1 MSVVRTFQ
9 VAVCLTALATLM
21 MVSVTAAEVGLQGVP
36 HTNTKDAGF
45 APPNVL
51 SPELDEAIVAQG
63 SMPLEN
69 GTADFVFYGY
79 NGDGL
84 MLPAPGDIQAPGH
97 NVEATKTEPDKNTY
111 LVLAGQDGADPQYN
125 YGTHFLFQGHES
137 GIGNPKKGYITRIN
151 LDADGAHRVTLMAS
165 SDVDG
170 HPLPVFDGSTWNPWA
185 QRLLFTA
192 EIHGSGGVWQA
203 TLDYPSLVEDI
214 SGALGRGGYEGI
226 QNDADGNLW
235 IVEDD
240 GGANGSA
247 GANLSHARQPNSF
260 IYRFVPKDPHYLQ
273 AGKLQALQVF
283 SQAHPGQPIVF
294 HADQADADVLSQ
306 DVSDLHTYGKVFQ
319 TKWITLHD
327 TDTDGVAPFDANAL
341 AKAAGATP
349 FKRPENGQFRPQT
362 GFREFY
368 FTETGDTNALTEAG
382 SQYGGFGAIMK
393 LIQERPSADTGTLTM
408 FYQGDVAHT
417 GFDNL
422 AFWSSDDLVVV
433 EDAGDTLHTQRNALD
448 SAYVL
453 DLQVDYGDPTTP
465 PPLRLLAQGR
475 DASATMDSALGA
487 ISGNGFQNDG
497 DNEITGIHISD
508 GDPTMQGILG
518 AKRPWPF
525 HAGWR
530 VFYTQQHGD
539 NVTYEILHK

>member
-21 MVSVTAAEVGLQGVP
+21 MVSVAAAEVGLQGVP
-36 HTNTKDAGF
+36 HANAKVSGF

-69 GTADFVFYGY
+69 GTADFMFYGY
-79 NGDGL
+79 NGDGP

-125 YGTHFLFQGHES
+125 YGAHFLFQGHES

-192 EIHGSGGVWQA
+192 EIRGSGGVWQA

-283 SQAHPGQPIVF
+283 SLAHPGQPIVF
-294 HADQADADVLSQ
+294 HADQADADILSQ
-306 DVSDLHTYGKVFQ
+306 DVSDLHTYGKVFP

-362 GFREFY
+362 DFREFY

-382 SQYGGFGAIMK
+382 SQYGGFGALMK
-393 LIQERPSADTGTLTM
+393 LIQEHPSADTGTLTM

-475 DASATMDSALGA
+475 DASATLDSALGA

-497 DNEITGIHISD
+497 DNEITGIHI
-508 GDPTMQGILG
+508 PTTS
-518 AKRPWPF
+518 PDSWPLI
-525 HAGWR
+525 HA
-530 VFYTQQHGD
+530 FA
-539 NVTYEILHK
+539 

>member
-1 MSVVRTFQ
+1 MSVVHTLH
-9 VAVCLTALATLM
+9 VAVRLAAVATLVT
-21 MVSVTAAEVGLQGVP
+21 VSGATADTGLQGVP
-36 HTNTKDAGF
+36 DANTKVPGF
-45 APPNVL
+45 AVPNVL
-51 SPELDEAIVAQG
+51 SPELIEVVVAQG
-63 SMPLEN
+63 STPLEN
-69 GTADFVFYGY
+69 FTADIPYYGY
-79 NGDGL
+79 NGDGP
-84 MLPAPGDIQAPGH
+84 MLPAPGDVQAQGH

-111 LVLAGQDGADPQYN
+111 LVLAGQDGPDPQYN
-125 YGTHFLFQGHES
+125 YGSHFLFQGHENSS
-137 GIGNPKKGYITRIN
+137 GTPKQGYITRIN
-151 LDADGAHRVTLMAS
+151 LDADGAHRVTLMAAA
-165 SDVDG
+165 DVHG
-170 HPLPVFDGSTWNPWA
+170 NRLPVFDGSTWNPWA

-192 EIHGSGGVWQA
+192 ELGSSGGVWQA
-203 TLDYPSLVEDI
+203 TLDFPSTVEDI

-235 IVEDD
+235 IAEDV
-240 GGANGSA
+240 GGGNGSV

-260 IYRFVPKDPHYLQ
+260 LYRFVPKDPRYLNE
-273 AGKLQALQVF
+273 GKLQALQVL
-283 SQAHPGQPIVF
+283 SLAHPGQPIVF
-294 HADQADADVLSQ
+294 HAGQVDADILSQ
-306 DVSDLHTYGKVFQ
+306 DVLDLHTYGKVFQ
-319 TKWITLHD
+319 TRWITIHD
-327 TDTDGVAPFDANAL
+327 TDTDGVSPFDANAL

-393 LIQERPSADTGTLTM
+393 LTQSHPSADTGTLTM
-408 FYQGDVAHT
+408 FFQCNVAHT

-448 SAYVL
+448 SAYAL
-453 DLQVDYGDPTTP
+453 DLQVDYSDPTTP

-475 DASATMDSALGA
+475 DPSATLDSALGA
-487 ISGNGFQNDG
+487 ISDNGFQNDG

-508 GDPTMQGILG
+508 GDPTMHGILG
-518 AKRPWPF
+518 AKRPRPF